1 MAARFEVSA
10 AAGKTLLVPK
20 SRIFYVCTA
29 TSNQSQM
36 NKVPLLDLQAQ
47 YETIRDEVRRAVD
60 DVFDSQHF
68 VLGAGVQALEEEIAR
83 YSRTKFAIGCA
94 SGSDALLLALISCGV
109 GADHEVVTT
118 PFSFFATAGAI
129 ARVGARPVFVDIE
142 ERTFNLDPSLVN
154 AAITERTKAI
164 MPVHLYGQCAEMDP
178 LVEISRQ
185 GCQRTADKDV
195 GAPIPIIEDA
205 AQAIGAEDRGR
216 RAGSMGVIGCFS
228 FYPSKNLGGAGDGGM
243 LVTNDLEHAQ
253 RLHMLRVHGE
263 ETKYHHKVIGINS
276 RLDALQAAVLRAKLP
291 HLEEWTAGRQRKA
304 QQYELMFADAGL
316 SEQVEVPFVR
326 SNARHIF
333 HQFVIRVRDGRRDAM
348 REHLRERGV
357 GTDVYYP
364 VPLHLQECFAY
375 LGYQEGD
382 FPVAEQAA
390 KETLALPVYP
400 ELTDEQQDYVVNTIA
415 NFFEANRSH

>member
-1 MAARFEVSA
+1 MSA
-10 AAGKTLLVPK
+10 AAGITLLVPK
-20 SRIFYVCTA
+20 ARILYVCTA

-68 VLGAGVQALEEEIAR
+68 VLGAEVQALEEEIAR
-83 YSRTKFAIGCA
+83 YSQTKFAIGCA
-94 SGSDALLLALISCGV
+94 SGSDALLLALMSCGV
-109 GADHEVVTT
+109 GADDEVITT

-129 ARVGARPVFVDIE
+129 ARLGARPIFVDIGE
-142 ERTFNLDPSLVN
+142 HTFNLDPSLVN

-178 LVEISRQ
+178 LIEISRS
-185 GCQRTADKDV
+185 ADIPV
-195 GAPIPIIEDA
+195 GGAPASLPVSYSHGIPIIEDA

-216 RAGSMGVIGCFS
+216 RAGSMGTIGCFS

-243 LVTNDLEHAQ
+243 LVTNDLDHAR

-276 RLDALQAAVLRAKLP
+276 RLDALQSAVLRAKLP
-291 HLEEWTAGRQRKA
+291 HLEEWTTGRQRKA

-316 SEQVEVPFVR
+316 SEQVEVPYVR

-333 HQFVIRVRDGRRDAM
+333 HQFVIRVRDGRRDAL

-400 ELTDEQQDYVVNTIA
+400 ELTDEQQDYVVNAIA
-415 NFFEANRSH
+415 QFFEANRSH